1 MQPDSKQ
8 QQGQLTLERGGLYG
22 AADWKARRGVK
33 RIRLRVPTTLERRLD
48 SRMHFA
54 ALKVRGAQGEIPSRP
69 WQAIR
74 ETTGRPWR
82 FLARRLVE
90 AHAAGAPVEQV
101 TAIALAL
108 REWIE
113 VDLYGDRQPPRVGI
127 IAARDDRSDD
137 TNPQRVA

>member
-1 MQPDSKQ
+1 MQSDAEP
-8 QQGQLTLERGGLYG
+8 QQGHLVLTRGGLY
-22 AADWKARRGVK
+22 AAPEWKARRGVK

-54 ALKVRGAQGEIPSRP
+54 ALKVRGAQGEVPSRP

-90 AHAAGAPVEQV
+90 AHQAGAPVEQV
-101 TAIALAL
+101 TAMAVALKD
-108 REWIE
+108 WIE
-113 VDLYGDRQPPRVGI
+113 IELYGVRQDDHGPKR
-127 IAARDDRSDD
+127 AA
-137 TNPQRVA
+137 